1 VEYSKNRF
9 STDELG
15 RPEIM
20 NQQDRI
26 PDDAKSELTS
36 FSTDSKWQLSARLE
50 PFDSYWQ
57 APADIEKGF
66 ASFYEYYR
74 QNYLP
79 HLPQDKNTKILVIS
93 CGPGY
98 LVETLAKHGYVNV
111 LGIDSDSEKIRYA
124 KGHDLNCQ
132 TAEAF
137 PHLDA
142 HINSYDIIIPEQ
154 ELNHLTTGEQIEFLN
169 LCRSA
174 LRDDGTIIVYGLN
187 GANPFVGA
195 ENLAHNID
203 HFNTFTEY
211 SLQQILELG
220 GFRDVKA
227 FPLKIYVFWR
237 NPLNYVGLFVTGLFE
252 LVFRIMFKLYGKN
265 VKILSKKV
273 AAIAK
278 T

>member
-1 VEYSKNRF
+1 
-9 STDELG
+9 
-15 RPEIM
+15 M
-20 NQQDRI
+20 NQQNRMREE
-26 PDDAKSELTS
+26 AQSEIIS
-36 FSTDSKWQLSARLE
+36 SSNASKMQLSARLE

-57 APADIEKGF
+57 APPDVEKGY

-79 HLPQDKNTKILVIS
+79 RLAQDKNAKILVIS

-111 LGIDSDSEKIRYA
+111 LGIDSDPDKIQHA
-124 KGHDLNCQ
+124 KEHDLNCQ
-132 TAEAF
+132 AAEAF
-137 PHLDA
+137 SHLDA
-142 HINSYDIIIPEQ
+142 HRNNYDIIIPEQ
-154 ELNHLTTGEQIEFLN
+154 ELNHLTISEQIEFLK
-169 LCRSA
+169 LCRAA
-174 LRDDGTIIVYGLN
+174 LHDDGTVIVYGLN

-220 GFRDVKA
+220 GFRDINA

-237 NPLNYVGLFVTGLFE
+237 NPLNYVGLFITGLFE

-273 AAIAK
+273 AAIARK
-278 T
+278 